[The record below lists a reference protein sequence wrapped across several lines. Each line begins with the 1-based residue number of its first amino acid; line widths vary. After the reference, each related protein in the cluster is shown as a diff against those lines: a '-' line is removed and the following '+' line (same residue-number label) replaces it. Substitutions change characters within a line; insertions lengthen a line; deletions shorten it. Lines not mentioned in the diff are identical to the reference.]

1 MNIVLLHYA
10 APPIVGG
17 VETVLA
23 RQAQLLARAGHQVRI
38 LAGRGQTW
46 DARIPVEV
54 LPLLDSRHPKVLK
67 AKASLD
73 EGILPNDFE
82 LLVEQIQV
90 ELTRSLRAVDA
101 VIIHNV
107 ASLHKNLALTAA
119 LYNLSQNTPAP
130 RMILWHHDLAWTTS
144 RYQAEL
150 HPGWPWDLLSKP
162 WPDAR
167 QVTISAARRQ
177 ELSDL
182 MDIPLWEITVVPAG
196 LDISDFLRLH
206 PRTLA
211 LIENMGLVSGR
222 ADLAYAGADHAAKKY

>member
-1 MNIVLLHYA
+1 MNLVLLHYA

-38 LAGRGQTW
+38 VAGRGQTW
-46 DARIPVEV
+46 DARIPVDV
-54 LPLLDSRHPKVLK
+54 LPLVDSRHPKVLK
-67 AKASLD
+67 AKANLD
-73 EGILPNDFE
+73 EGVIPNDFE
-82 LLVEQIQV
+82 MLVDQIQV
-90 ELTRSLRAVDA
+90 ELTRSLRSVDA

-119 LYNLSQNTPAP
+119 LYNLSQCTPAL
-130 RMILWHHDLAWTTS
+130 RTILWHHDLAWTTS
-144 RYQAEL
+144 RYQPEL

-167 QVTISAARRQ
+167 QVTVSAARRQ

-182 MDIPLWEITVVPAG
+182 MGIPLWEITVVPAG

-206 PRTLA
+206 PRTLV
-211 LIENMGLVSGR
+211 IDRKYGVFSGS
-222 ADLAYAGADHAAKKY
+222 AHLAYTSTNYASKKH